1 MSDLNHREALA
12 LLSQTI
18 NATTSLMK
26 EKGEGFDL
34 LCDAIGCMMESQ
46 SLLIKCIERKQHEQ

>member
-1 MSDLNHREALA
+1 MSDLKHREALA

-46 SLLIKCIERKQHEQ
+46 SLLIKCIQERK

>member
-46 SLLIKCIERKQHEQ
+46 SLLIKCIHERK